1 MKIARNILLIVLAL
15 FLQTSWVDVISIF
28 DIKPDVVLLTL
39 VLIGIHGGQ
48 SEATLLGFF
57 SGFLLDIYNPE
68 WMGANALANSLVGF
82 SAGYSR
88 IGVVAEDVQVQA
100 TILFFACLLHDFIY
114 FAIYSFS
121 DPLNIAML
129 MMRYSLGMAVY
140 TAGLGVVLS
149 IGASHFFAGRMAS
162 HA

>member
-1 MKIARNILLIVLAL
+1 MKIARNMLLIVLAL
-15 FLQTSWVDVISIF
+15 FVQTSWVEAVAIF
-28 DIKPDVVLLTL
+28 GIKPDVVVLTL
-39 VLIGIHGGQ
+39 VFIGIHGGQ
-48 SEATLLGFF
+48 IEATLLGFF

-82 SAGYSR
+82 TAGYSR
-88 IGVVAEDVQVQA
+88 IGVVAEDLQVQA
-100 TILFFACLLHDFIY
+100 AILFFASLLHDFIY

-121 DPLNIAML
+121 DPLNIGVL

-140 TAGLGVVLS
+140 TSVLGIVIS
-149 IGASHFFAGRMAS
+149 IGASRFLATRMAS